1 MIDEKKLIE
10 EIRKRRDYW
19 ESKAAEYDEA
29 GERYEYLMDVCDG
42 KATELTATLS
52 IINEQ
57 PKVAEWIPCWERLP
71 ENAKH
76 KGAFCPKHH
85 VKTKY
90 GITEGWYNPDVE
102 SWYCLFWFLLGR
114 YDETDI
120 DFEKGDKPKVV
131 RILDGTGEVLAWKE
145 PSEPWEGGK
154 E

>member
-10 EIRKRRDYW
+10 EIK
-19 ESKAAEYDEA
+19 
-29 GERYEYLMDVCDG
+29 YLLFNSEM
-42 KATELTATLS
+42 LS
-52 IINEQ
+52 PRWFAINEMLEIIKRQ
-57 PKVAEWIPCWERLP
+57 PKVGEWIPCSERLP

-76 KGAFCPKHH
+76 RGAFCPKYH

-114 YDETDI
+114 YDEADI
-120 DFEKGDKPKVV
+120 DFEKGDKPKVIRV
-131 RILDGTGEVLAWKE
+131 PDGTGIVIAWKE
-145 PSEPWEGGK
+145 PSEPWEG

>member
-10 EIRKRRDYW
+10 EIQGRQKYY

-29 GERYEYLMDVCDG
+29 GERYEYLMDVCNG

-57 PKVAEWIPCWERLP
+57 PKVAEWIPCSERLP

-76 KGAFCPKHH
+76 RGAFCPKYQ

-90 GITEGWYNPDVE
+90 GLTQGWYNPDTE
-102 SWYCLFWFLLGR
+102 SWYCLFWFLVGR

>member
-29 GERYEYLMDVCDG
+29 GPKYEYLMDMCDG
-42 KATELTATLS
+42 KANELTTILS
-52 IINEQ
+52 IIDKQ
-57 PKVAEWIPCWERLP
+57 PRVEEWIPCSERLP

-76 KGAFCPKHH
+76 KGAFCPKYQ

-90 GITEGWYNPDVE
+90 GLTQGWYNPDTE
-102 SWYCLFWFLLGR
+102 SWYCLFWFLVGR

-145 PSEPWEGGK
+145 PSEPWEG
-154 E
+154 EE